1 MDDIYRTFIKSAR
14 RFLFIIPKAKIFYV
28 QNKDSLAST
37 RAECGTYSYPSVP
50 RLRPD
55 QPVLRGLLTR
65 HSPLQ
70 R

>member
-1 MDDIYRTFIKSAR
+1 MDDIYRTFFKISKKISIYNSKS
-14 RFLFIIPKAKIFYV
+14 KIFYV

-55 QPVLRGLLTR
+55 QPILLGLLTR
-65 HSPLQ
+65 HTPLQ